1 MVKCSFVFS
10 FLYNEGHD
18 IALLQECNISYKF
31 NYRPFQ
37 DRWKY
42 SYSIWSGDNKNRS
55 SGVVILFRGWHFEIQ
70 QVQEVVNGRLLYVD
84 VKLNGTPFRII
95 NVYYPPDVQ
104 ERKEILKDIA
114 SILIC
119 GREVI
124 MGGDFNCIIAKED
137 RKSITTIK
145 LDSSSV
151 DLIDII
157 KDFKLT
163 DVFRSQN
170 PNNAGFTWSNGSSF
184 SRIDF
189 VFSSSTINVV
199 ESSVKPVFFSDHVKV
214 DCAI

>member
-1 MVKCSFVFS
+1 MRAMILPSF
-10 FLYNEGHD
+10 N
-18 IALLQECNISYKF
+18 YKF

-37 DRWKY
+37 DGWKY
-42 SYSIWSGDNKNRS
+42 GYSIWSGDKKNRS

-70 QVQEVVNGRLLYVD
+70 QVQEVVNRRLLYID
-84 VKLNGTPFRII
+84 VKLNGTPFCIL
-95 NVYYPPDVQ
+95 NVYCPPDLK
-104 ERKEILKDIA
+104 ERKEILKDID

-151 DLIDII
+151 DLMDII

-170 PNNAGFTWSNGSSF
+170 PNNAGFTWPNGFSF
-184 SRIDF
+184 SCIDF
-189 VFSSSTINVV
+189 VFFT
-199 ESSVKPVFFSDHVKV
+199 
-214 DCAI
+214 